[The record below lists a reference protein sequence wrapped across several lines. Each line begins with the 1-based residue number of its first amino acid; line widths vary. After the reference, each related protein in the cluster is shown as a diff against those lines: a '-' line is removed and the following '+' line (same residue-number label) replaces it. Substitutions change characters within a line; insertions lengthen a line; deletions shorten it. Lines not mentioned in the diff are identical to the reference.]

1 MNTHAIEFPR
11 KIKVDKSTEKPITH
25 LVKINKIEIEKT
37 TTTHT
42 HTQTKTNEMY
52 PTQMDF
58 ERNTNNEDIDKFNR
72 KYHAH
77 IGNTKW
83 PHTAKDIK

>member
-37 TTTHT
+37 TTQKTHT
-42 HTQTKTNEMY
+42 HT
-52 PTQMDF
+52 
-58 ERNTNNEDIDKFNR
+58 NEDE
-72 KYHAH
+72 
-77 IGNTKW
+77 
-83 PHTAKDIK
+83 

>member
-42 HTQTKTNEMY
+42 HKRRRMKCIQLKWTLNATQTTKISINSTENIMHTLVTPNGRIRQKT
-52 PTQMDF
+52 
-58 ERNTNNEDIDKFNR
+58 
-72 KYHAH
+72 
-77 IGNTKW
+77 
-83 PHTAKDIK
+83 